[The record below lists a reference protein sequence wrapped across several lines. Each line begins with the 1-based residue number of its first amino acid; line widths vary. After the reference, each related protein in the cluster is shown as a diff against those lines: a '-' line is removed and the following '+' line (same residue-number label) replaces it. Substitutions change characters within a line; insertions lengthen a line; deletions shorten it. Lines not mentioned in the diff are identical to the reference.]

1 MMLRTSG
8 RGLVPF
14 CTSWGD
20 DLAGDLEAHLGAE
33 AGKRLREADFER
45 VAVALD
51 GKPQL
56 ERNDGGATFDGDRFQ
71 RIRRNEIRL
80 EIRVDVALEHLSN
93 SLF

>member
-8 RGLVPF
+8 RGLGPF
-14 CTSWGD
+14 LHLVSD
-20 DLAGDLEAHLGAE
+20 DLAADLEAHLGAE

-71 RIRRNEIRL
+71 HICRNEIRL

-93 SLF
+93 VLF